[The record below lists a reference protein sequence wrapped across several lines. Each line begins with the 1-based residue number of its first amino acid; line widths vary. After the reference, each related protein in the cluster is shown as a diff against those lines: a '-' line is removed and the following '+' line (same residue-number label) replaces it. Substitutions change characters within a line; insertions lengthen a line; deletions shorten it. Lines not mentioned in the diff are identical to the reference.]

1 MKLVQLLIGDYEY
14 EIIQKIFENEK
25 DFMPMDE
32 KDKVLIQ
39 AMRAII
45 SPNNLVEE
53 NIGGEETET
62 LSVKKVVEPENKEI
76 DSNTKIKVE

>member
-53 NIGGEETET
+53 DVGGAETET

>member
-32 KDKVLIQ
+32 KDKVLIK
-39 AMRAII
+39 AMKAII

-53 NIGGEETET
+53 NIGGQETEA
-62 LSVKKVVEPENKEI
+62 LSVRKVVEPENKEI

>member
-53 NIGGEETET
+53 DVGGAETET
-62 LSVKKVVEPENKEI
+62 LSVTKVVEPENKEI